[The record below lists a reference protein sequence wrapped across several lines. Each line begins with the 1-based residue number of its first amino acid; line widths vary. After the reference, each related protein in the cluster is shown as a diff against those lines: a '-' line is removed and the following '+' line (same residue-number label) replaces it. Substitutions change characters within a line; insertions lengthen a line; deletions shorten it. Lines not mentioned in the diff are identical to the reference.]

1 MKRTKIGS
9 FFLLG
14 ARPNSFYNYRMRMMS
29 LFIVFFL
36 ALYSF
41 LPRRQKGVTIDSIKT
56 KLSAIQNTRP
66 AQKQMALTQIQPE
79 KKNDSNDADNG
90 PVVSSNEDESEI
102 QVAQAADSSV
112 PWEELQKGWEN
123 DLKDTLIRLEPEDGE
138 VIFNSYLQEKEN
150 HQTELDGLFQDK
162 SAGVDKT
169 RAPSEVSTDFDQM
182 VGQVDQKHQERLKEI
197 LGAHYDEIN
206 KRHDEYEESIQHTN
220 RDNAEISIGI
230 SL

>member
-1 MKRTKIGS
+1 
-9 FFLLG
+9 
-14 ARPNSFYNYRMRMMS
+14 MS

-36 ALYSF
+36 ALYTF

-56 KLSAIQNTRP
+56 KLSAIQNSRP
-66 AQKQMALTQIQPE
+66 LQKQMALTQIQSKNNDETSDAEVEPE
-79 KKNDSNDADNG
+79 I
-90 PVVSSNEDESEI
+90 SSNEDEAEI
-102 QVAQAADSSV
+102 QVAQASDSSV

-138 VIFNSYLQEKEN
+138 VIFNAYLQEKEN
-150 HQTELDGLFQDK
+150 HQTELDNLFQDK

-169 RAPSEVSTDFDQM
+169 RAPSDVPSDFDQM

-197 LGAHYDEIN
+197 LGAHFDEIN
-206 KRHDEYEESIQHTN
+206 KRHDEYEESIQHAN